1 MLSHTLVFLCL
12 VGLTYQYGLGNLGSS
27 VGSVVD
33 FTQEFNNFINMAES
47 TKTTLKNKLDS
58 KFSSKTCRMCFNS
71 KKKAEELR
79 HLVRQITRFEDV
91 RLQYA
96 DIIAGACTPSAVKLY
111 KKQIFNCFYVTQ
123 LHLFDQKLYMRFC
136 RSNSYTSAPCATFER
151 FFGWNSLLALVG
163 MFNIL

>member
-33 FTQEFNNFINMAES
+33 FTQEFNNFISKHGRKYKDNAE
-47 TKTTLKNKLDS
+47 KQARFEIFKQNFLLDS
-58 KFSSKTCRMCFNS
+58 
-71 KKKAEELR
+71 A
-79 HLVRQITRFEDV
+79 LVTRFEDV